1 MVTAGPTQVVLGM
14 WTKVL
19 TPSQQRQLSTQM
31 PMVMAMVTPQPA
43 SKLMFARRSPV
54 LLTPIASDV
63 RTMTAMVGQI
73 KATHSLMNPRS
84 MLTQIRMAT
93 AILLTGLKAIAAHKY
108 RVIRTN
114 RRLVAPI
121 SMAMVGT
128 MTLMHSLRT
137 LCSGLMATVIPTQIN
152 KTPT

>member
-1 MVTAGPTQVVLGM
+1 MVGRTQAVLGM
-14 WTKVL
+14 WTQVL
-19 TPSQQRQLSTQM
+19 TPSQARQLNIQM
-31 PMVMAMVTPQPA
+31 LMVMAMVTIQPA
-43 SKLMFARRSPV
+43 SKLIFAPSNQVRQ
-54 LLTPIASDV
+54 TPIALDV
-63 RTMTAMVGQI
+63 RTMTEMVGQI

-121 SMAMVGT
+121 LMAMVGT
-128 MTLMHSLRT
+128 MTLMHSLKT
-137 LCSGLMATVIPTQIN
+137 LCSGLMATVILTQTNKIPT
-152 KTPT
+152 